1 MSLVGS
7 LEDLGL
13 GDILQII
20 SLSRKSGLLVLR
32 SEYGEGQILFDAG
45 LIRCAH
51 TKGGATELG
60 ELLATEGGLAA
71 DALEAASQDARSRG
85 CPLADVLAGRGLL
98 SPEAVDQIR
107 RDHIESA
114 AFEMFSWSA
123 GEFSFEVREVEDD
136 GGGLFATPGINPQ
149 FLALEGTRRVDEDLH
164 EEAEGEELA
173 FGIVEDDDTGELAV
187 AAPEP
192 AEAGPSPAAVDPFA
206 AAEPVLEVE
215 GEPALEAEIASPVA
229 EPPGPAEVLGE
240 ELEAEVADAEPETP
254 LDAEPETPLDAVPLA
269 AANPFEEEAH
279 VEAESEPVRPSPD
292 AVAVVAAAVVQEI
305 APATPV
311 LSEDDLVEPG
321 VPEGENALEEA
332 PATPQPAPAGPIRR
346 PLVLIDPDLPALEW
360 AKDALQSAFSRVHI
374 FQRTDLGIQR
384 IRQYL
389 ARAEVP
395 VVVLSLNAPPD
406 PVSGAREPTKM
417 AARLHKQSPRMAI
430 ALWRDPEEAAPQGGA
445 YPLVSKPTP
454 TQLADPRRGADRQRL
469 AEELVVE
476 LMRLAESGSRPAPP
490 APAGDLKRLRE
501 SSARIREGA
510 SQGEVLPQVL
520 AFAAQTFSRVALFM
534 IRDDQAIGIAQSGL
548 PTAGGPDD
556 QALRGVHLGCRESA
570 AFRKVIETRQPTRGT
585 PLDEGDQRLC
595 VMLGNEIP
603 DELYVAPIESA
614 DRVVALLVGDNL
626 PGREPIGDTGAL
638 EVLLDSAGI
647 ALDRALLK
655 RTLAESDG

>member
-32 SEYGEGQILFDAG
+32 SDNGEGQILFDAG

-51 TKGGATELG
+51 TKGGATELR
-60 ELLATEGGLAA
+60 ELLATQGLLAA
-71 DALEAASQDARSRG
+71 DALLAAALDARSRG
-85 CPLADVLAGRGLL
+85 CPLADVLASRDLV
-98 SPEAVDQIR
+98 SPEALDQIR
-107 RDHIESA
+107 REHIESVV
-114 AFEMFSWSA
+114 FEMFGWSA
-123 GEFSFEVREVEDD
+123 GEFSFEVRDVEDD

-149 FLALEGTRRVDEDLH
+149 FLALEGTRRVDEHAH
-164 EEAEGEELA
+164 EAGESEELA
-173 FGIVEDDDTGELAV
+173 FGILDDDDELSE
-187 AAPEP
+187 AAP
-192 AEAGPSPAAVDPFA
+192 GPIETTSNVARADPFA
-206 AAEPVLEVE
+206 VA
-215 GEPALEAEIASPVA
+215 EPALETDAEA
-229 EPPGPAEVLGE
+229 PPEVEMAPLGE
-240 ELEAEVADAEPETP
+240 APLDEVADVVELTSDEAEVAPEQAFT
-254 LDAEPETPLDAVPLA
+254 EEAVPDA
-269 AANPFEEEAH
+269 GAEAGTPF
-279 VEAESEPVRPSPD
+279 AE
-292 AVAVVAAAVVQEI
+292 AVAIVAAAVVEEA

-321 VPEGENALEEA
+321 LPAAEIALEDE
-332 PATPQPAPAGPIRR
+332 PAPLPAPTGPIRR
-346 PLVLIDPDLPALEW
+346 PLVLVDPDLRALEW
-360 AKDALQSAFSRVHI
+360 AKDALRSAFSRVHI

-417 AARLHKQSPRMAI
+417 AARLHKQSPRMVI
-430 ALWRDPEEAAPQGGA
+430 ALWRDLEEEVPPGGA
-445 YPLVSKPTP
+445 HPLVGKPTP

-476 LMRLAESGSRPAPP
+476 LMRLAESGSSAPRPA
-490 APAGDLKRLRE
+490 AVGDMKRLRE

-510 SQGEVLPQVL
+510 SQGDVLPQVL

-548 PTAGGPDD
+548 PAAGGPDD

-570 AFRKVIETRQPTRGT
+570 SFGKVIDTRSPTRGA
-585 PLDEGDQRLC
+585 PSDEGDQRLC

-647 ALDRALLK
+647 ALDRALLE
-655 RTLAESDG
+655 RTLAENDG